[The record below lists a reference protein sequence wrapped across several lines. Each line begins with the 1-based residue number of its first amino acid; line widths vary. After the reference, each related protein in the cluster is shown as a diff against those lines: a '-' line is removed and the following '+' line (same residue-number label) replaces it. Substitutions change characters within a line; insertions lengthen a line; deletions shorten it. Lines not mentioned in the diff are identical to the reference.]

1 VGMRALPAI
10 FGSLTVPVV
19 YGIMKESGYGNV
31 ISAFS
36 ASIVLFG
43 AYSIFLLRF
52 SSRLAF
58 FFFSQTT
65 HTLRSRASY
74 YWTPHLYFSYL
85 SPCIP
90 TFASVSCDTCMS
102 KAFSKF
108 ERP

>member
-43 AYSIFLLRF
+43 AYSIYLLRF
-52 SSRLAF
+52 SSRLEYF
-58 FFFSQTT
+58 FFPRRQRT
-65 HTLRSRASY
+65 HCAVA
-74 YWTPHLYFSYL
+74 PHTIGRRTYL
-85 SPCIP
+85 FPICHHV
-90 TFASVSCDTCMS
+90 FLH
-102 KAFSKF
+102 
-108 ERP
+108 